1 MISIASALIQCVRRT
16 HPGWITLRGVSTV
29 SAARSAVSMVLMVS
43 YRDVFLSQIRVF
55 LSQIRFFASAFFTNP
70 VAKIT
75 LACAAI

>member
-1 MISIASALIQCVRRT
+1 LIQCVRRT

-43 YRDVFLSQIRVF
+43 YRDVFLSQIR
-55 LSQIRFFASAFFTNP
+55 FFASAFLTNP
-70 VAKIT
+70 VAKIA